1 VQIEFVYSSI
11 INITEAMNVIDII
24 ILVPLAFFA
33 YRGFTKG
40 FFISVAMLAGLLL
53 GFYAA
58 INFSELMADF
68 LTNRLNL
75 ASNNIKFIAYIT
87 TFLLAVVLVYLLGQF
102 LSGLAKTAGLG
113 LVNRL
118 GGALLGIVKGLI
130 IVSTFLLLLAK
141 IDPKAQ
147 LVSQK
152 TRDESIS
159 FKPVLSIAPAIYP
172 VLKKYSDRVLDLMKK
187 EPESSAGLST
197 GE

>member
-1 VQIEFVYSSI
+1 
-11 INITEAMNVIDII
+11 MNVIDII
-24 ILVPLAFFA
+24 ILVPIAFFA

-58 INFSELMADF
+58 INFSEFMANF
-68 LTNRLNL
+68 LTNKLNL

-87 TFLLAVVLVYLLGQF
+87 TFVLVVVLVYLIGQL
-102 LSGLAKTAGLG
+102 LSGVARTAGLG

-118 GGALLGIVKGLI
+118 GGAALGIVKALI

-141 IDPKAQ
+141 IDPKAH

-172 VLKKYSDRVLDLMKK
+172 ILQKYADRVIGLMNT
-187 EPESSAGLST
+187 EPEEAGKSET
-197 GE
+197 IKY